1 MTFETADSVTLK
13 LWDRSTRDHMLEAL
27 VNDLSARHNT
37 SKSSIAVTC
46 SGPNT
51 FTVSLN
57 RTAQKAPTFEEATR
71 N

>member
-13 LWDRSTRDHMLEAL
+13 IWDRSTVHHTLDAL
-27 VNDLSARHNT
+27 VHDLSVRHNT
-37 SKSSIAVTC
+37 SKGSIAVTC

-57 RTAQKAPTFEEATR
+57 HGA
-71 N
+71 